1 MGSEI
6 LWTDVLSQECKN
18 TSPIFSTREHP
29 IWYDYCQSM
38 LYKLMMHQQNHSH
51 YAQHLAQTCYV
62 NSNKKQRTTPP
73 NNMAVC
79 HCTLCCVPCSVWVGD
94 GNLAT
99 VADACITIRLLSC
112 PIQSS
117 SSEHSL
123 SLKVPSRRR
132 KTTWRQ
138 WLTCQDMQ
146 VEEPLLITAGAAAP
160 SMLQVRCQAALY
172 VVSLTFAQKLGCKVL
187 W

>member
-1 MGSEI
+1 
-6 LWTDVLSQECKN
+6 
-18 TSPIFSTREHP
+18 
-29 IWYDYCQSM
+29 
-38 LYKLMMHQQNHSH
+38 MHNRIT
-51 YAQHLAQTCYV
+51 AIMQHLAQTCCV
-62 NSNKKQRTTPP
+62 DSNKKQNP
-73 NNMAVC
+73 
-79 HCTLCCVPCSVWVGD
+79 HCQTSWQLATAQTMVSPCSVWVGD

-99 VADACITIRLLSC
+99 VADACITVKLLSR
-112 PIQSS
+112 PVQPS

-146 VEEPLLITAGAAAP
+146 VEEPLLIMADAAAP
-160 SMLQVRCQAALY
+160 SMLQVRCQAALC
-172 VVSLTFAQKLGCKVL
+172 VVSLTPALKLGCYVP